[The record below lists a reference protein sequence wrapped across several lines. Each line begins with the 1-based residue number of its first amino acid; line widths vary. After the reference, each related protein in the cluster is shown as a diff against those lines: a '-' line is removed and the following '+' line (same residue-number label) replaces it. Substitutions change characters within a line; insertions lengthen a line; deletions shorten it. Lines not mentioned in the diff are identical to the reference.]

1 MTRTTGWLTLALA
14 LLARQAA
21 GQERVN
27 EHWALDPNGAIRIT
41 CPFGKIRVRGWDAE
55 TLAVTGRLERG
66 AGRLSATGD
75 AHVRTIEATGPADL
89 EVHVPRALTVRV
101 TTTGADIDVVGVD
114 GTLDLTSV
122 AGAIHAE
129 GTPEDVAGEAMNG
142 RVGLARGARRARAKT
157 L

>member
-21 GQERVN
+21 GQERVD
-27 EHWALDPNGAIRIT
+27 EHWALDPNGAVRIT

-55 TLAVTGRLERG
+55 TLAVNGQLERG

-89 EVHVPRALTVRV
+89 EVHVPRALTVWV
-101 TTTGADIDVVGVD
+101 TTTDRKS
-114 GTLDLTSV
+114 TRLNSSHRT
-122 AGAIHAE
+122 
-129 GTPEDVAGEAMNG
+129 
-142 RVGLARGARRARAKT
+142 
-157 L
+157 